1 MINLKDTIKK
11 VSKIASDTEDMDT
24 ALHLLDLETQLSATL
39 KAGDDEGW
47 DYPSIIIGILMGF
60 AIGILV
66 FTGDV
71 HADELNVNLTS
82 WHSDTSYN
90 YNNKNYGL
98 GYTKDFDH
106 HWQGKVGFYQNSY
119 NKKSLYAMANLK
131 HDMKNW
137 RWGVQFGFVTG
148 YDDIELTKSKIID
161 GHESTDSTASD
172 RREHS
177 RGNTKATYD
186 NQEHS
191 HVKNLNAIQFMIL
204 PTATWKITKKHSLTI
219 GYMPSFSKDAFSFA
233 SAAYNYTF

>member
-1 MINLKDTIKK
+1 MINLKDTIEK
-11 VSKIASDTEDMDT
+11 VSAIASDTEDMDT
-24 ALHLLDLETQLSATL
+24 ALHLLDLEAQLSAAL
-39 KAGDDEGW
+39 KAGDDKGW
-47 DYPSIIIGILMGF
+47 DYRSIIIGMLIGF
-60 AIGILV
+60 SIGILA

-119 NKKSLYAMANLK
+119 DKQSLYAMANLK

-148 YDDIELTKSKIID
+148 YDKIKPVYTTKKEYHDDDEGHKRSKNEVS
-161 GHESTDSTASD
+161 GKVE
-172 RREHS
+172 
-177 RGNTKATYD
+177 
-186 NQEHS
+186 
-191 HVKNLNAIQFMIL
+191 NLNALQFIVL
-204 PTATWKITKKHSLTI
+204 PAATWKITKKHSITI
-219 GYMPSFSKDAFSFA
+219 GYMPSFSKDTFSFA
-233 SAAYNYTF
+233 TAAYNYTF